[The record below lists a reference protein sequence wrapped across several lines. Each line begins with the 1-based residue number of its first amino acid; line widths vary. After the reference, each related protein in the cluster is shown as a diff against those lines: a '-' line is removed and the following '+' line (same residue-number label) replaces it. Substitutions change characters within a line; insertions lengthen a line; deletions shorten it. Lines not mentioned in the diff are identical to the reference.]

1 MNMYLRRVLA
11 CFIDLLIVYTLSIM
25 ISRVDVCNPYY
36 EQYNEYATKYNELV
50 EEKTSDFNNLD
61 VSTLLKDTL
70 PTVKKVNKYAFFYN
84 IWYLG
89 FFFLYFVVFQFFT
102 GGQTLGKRLFNLK
115 VVNNSEEEEDVK
127 FNQLLRRSLFI
138 GSGLFRGITV
148 TLIIN
153 TIVNLITFKSLDI
166 YYVIFTGIGVIAFI
180 YEIVFIFYYMFNKK
194 HRGIND
200 IIGGTKVIDLRK

>member
-1 MNMYLRRVLA
+1 MYLRRVLA

-61 VSTLLKDTL
+61 VSTLLKD
-70 PTVKKVNKYAFFYN
+70 
-84 IWYLG
+84 LG

-200 IIGGTKVIDLRK
+200 IIGGTKVIDLRKWFLITFFL